1 MNSLTNRTRPRA
13 DGDRRFPVRRRL
25 LPVLGLLLVPLTI
38 AGLLS
43 WSLGSAEER
52 LTDVEAAVVNHDE
65 PVKVDGRSVPLGRQ
79 LAGKLVGDEI
89 TSNYSWEFATE
100 KTAEEGLRSG
110 KYVAVVTIPRNFS
123 AAATSFSRDPAQAR
137 QARIDVTTGEH
148 SRFADE
154 AINRYVTSTAADLL
168 GQQLTT
174 TYLDNVLVGFNSL
187 GDQLGDASAGAS
199 SLAGGAEQLA
209 SGIGELSGGAEQL
222 AQGSRELAG
231 GLGELENGAAQLAGG
246 LDQLREQTA
255 QLPQQATA
263 LADAAARESKGVQ
276 QLSKGLSTLAGN
288 LQDLRK
294 QCPPGIVPLCNK
306 IAVQAA
312 IAQKLDKGAGQVEK
326 ASTGIAGGLAK
337 MAGRAPDSGG
347 GLPALAKGVGKLSD
361 GAEQL
366 HSGISRSHDGA
377 TELSGGA
384 EQLASGIGE
393 LSDGAEELSNGTEE
407 LSSGLKQATEELPT
421 YPEEQRQ
428 TLADTVAEPV
438 TTSNGTKVEVGGTGL
453 PMYAVLALWVGA
465 LATFLVLRPVP
476 ARTLESTRSS
486 LVLTLRNFALPVGIA
501 IAQGVLV
508 AAMLGWFREL
518 SLGDWVATAGIAA
531 LVAVACTA
539 VNHAL
544 AAALGGAGRF
554 VSMLGALIVVANGF
568 VSAVPAVLEQLAV
581 ALPTGPALNALRA
594 VVTTGTAPSGGA
606 IALLVVW
613 ALIGPAVSCLVVER
627 HRTVRPAQLLATYG
641 VRGHRLGTT

>member
-1 MNSLTNRTRPRA
+1 MSSLTNRTRSRA

-43 WSLGSAEER
+43 WSLGGAEER

-65 PVKVDGRSVPLGRQ
+65 PVKVDGRLVPLGRQ

-89 TSNYSWEFATE
+89 QSNYSWEFATD

-110 KYVAVVTIPRNFS
+110 KYVAVVTIPKNFS

-137 QARIDVTTGEH
+137 QARIDVTTGER

-168 GQQLTT
+168 GQQVTT
-174 TYLDNVLVGFNSL
+174 TYLDNVLVGFNTL
-187 GDQLGDASAGAS
+187 GDRLGEASTGAS
-199 SLAGGAEQLA
+199 SLADGAEQLA

-222 AQGSRELAG
+222 ARGSQELAG

-246 LDQLREQTA
+246 LKQLHEQTA
-255 QLPQQATA
+255 QLPQQAST
-263 LADAAARESKGVQ
+263 LADAAAKESKGVQ

-288 LQDLRK
+288 LQEMQK

-312 IAQKLDKGAGQVEK
+312 IAKKLDEGAGQVGK
-326 ASTGIAGGLAK
+326 ASTGIAGGLEK
-337 MAGRAPDSGG
+337 MAGRTPE
-347 GLPALAKGVGKLSD
+347 LTKGIGKLAD

-366 HSGISRSHDGA
+366 HGGTSQTHGGA
-377 TELSGGA
+377 TELADGA
-384 EQLASGIGE
+384 EQLSGGIGK
-393 LSDGAEELSNGTEE
+393 LADGAEQLSNGSGE
-407 LSSGLKQATEELPT
+407 LSSGLKQATEQLPT
-421 YPEEQRQ
+421 YPEKQRQ
-428 TLADTVAEPV
+428 TLADTVADPI

-476 ARTLESTRSS
+476 ARALESTRSS

-508 AAMLGWFREL
+508 AAVLGWARGL
-518 SLGDWVATAGIAA
+518 SLDAWVVTTGIAA
-531 LVAVACTA
+531 LAAVAFTT

-554 VSMLGALIVVANGF
+554 VSMLVALVVVANGF
-568 VSAVPAVLEQLAV
+568 VSAVPAVLQQLAA
-581 ALPTGPALNALRA
+581 ALPTGPALDALRA
-594 VVTTGTAPSGGA
+594 VATAGSAPSGGA
-606 IALLVVW
+606 VALLAVW
-613 ALIGPAVSCLVVER
+613 ALLGLGVSCLAVER

-641 VRGHRLGTT
+641 VRGRRLGTA